1 MATILLSAAGTA
13 VGGAFGGS
21 VLGLS
26 GAVAGRAAG
35 ALLGRAI
42 DQRLMGTGSDAV
54 ETGRIERFRLQGAG
68 EGAAVGRVFGRMRVA
83 GQVIWSSRFQESVT
97 EHGGAKGA
105 PQPEAREFGYT
116 VSLALALCE
125 GVVTGVNR
133 IWADGQEVG
142 RETLTLRVYD
152 GSDDQLPDPRIEA
165 VEGAG
170 LAPAYRGTA
179 YVVIEDLDLGR
190 FGGRVPQFTFEVL
203 RPAMGNVEGEAPD
216 LPGALRGV
224 ALIPGTGEY
233 ALATTPVHYDHG
245 PGAARSANVHT
256 PGGETDFAASL
267 RALTEELPRVGSVA
281 VIVSWFG
288 GDLRCGT
295 CTLTPRGGQRGAE
308 GAPMAWSVSGVG
320 RDEARLVPPEDRTP
334 TPGGEAPR
342 PLYGGTPCDA
352 SVVEAIRAIR
362 AEGREAM
369 FYPFILMCQEEG
381 NALPDPWSGDAGQ
394 PALPWRGRIT
404 TSRAPGLPGTP
415 DRTAAADAEVAAFF
429 GAAEASDFSLDGER
443 VVYSGPDEWSYR
455 RFILHYAWLCRAAG
469 GVDAFCIGSEMRA
482 LTQIRGAGD
491 AFPAVAAMARL
502 AADVRAV
509 LGPGTDLGYAA
520 DWSEYFGYHPQDGS
534 GDVRFHLDPLWA
546 HPAIDFVG
554 IDNYMPL
561 SDWRDGDDHADAH
574 WGSIHDLGY
583 LRANVAGGEGYDWF
597 YASDEARARQERTP
611 IADGAHGEPWVFRY
625 KDIRGWWENPHHDR
639 VGGARRAEPSPW
651 VPRSKPVRFTEF
663 GCAAIDRGT
672 NQPNKFLDPKSS
684 ESALPHFSSGRRDE
698 AMQQQYY
705 RAVTTF
711 WDEPSNNPVSPLYGG
726 RMLDMDR
733 AHAWAWDSR
742 PWPAF
747 PRATGVWSD
756 GPNYARGHW
765 LNGRTATRS
774 LSSVVREIC
783 LSAGLSDIDVSG
795 LHGTVR
801 GYRLGEVDTARA
813 ALQPLMLAH
822 GFDAVERDGVVRFVM
837 RGRGAPMVV
846 PARALVVA
854 GDLPGVVEAVR
865 GSAADVP
872 DRVRIGYVAGEAD
885 YEARVGEAT
894 HPGAPVRVVSAS
906 DVEMALTP
914 AEARGVA
921 ERWLT
926 EARVARDGAR
936 LSLPPSFSGV
946 GAGDVIALEG
956 RRGRWRVD
964 RVEDAGA
971 RILEAV
977 RVEPDAYRPVDAPEE
992 PARPLA
998 FAAPVPVAAAFLDL
1012 PLLTGDEVEH
1022 APHVAAA
1029 AAPWPGPVA
1038 VHASATDAGYRR
1050 VALLRRP
1057 AVIGRTLSALPR
1069 AGAGAWDRGP
1079 ALRVELVR
1087 GALAS
1092 AGPAAV
1098 LAGAN
1103 AAAIG
1108 DGSPGGWEVVQFASA
1123 RPVAPRVW
1131 DLTMRLRGQAG
1142 TDAVVPE
1149 TWPEGSTFVLL
1160 DGAPEQ
1166 VEMPRRARGLERH
1179 HRIGPASE
1187 PLGHASHVH
1196 RVSAFEGIGLR
1207 PYAPA
1212 HLRVRRQGGD
1222 LLVTWVRR
1230 TRIDGDGW
1238 GAGDV
1243 PLGEAREAYRVE
1255 VRAGGRVV
1263 REQTVEAPRWTYA
1276 AAARAA
1282 DGIAGGTVVAVAQVS
1297 DRFGPG
1303 LFTEVEIDG

>member
-21 VLGLS
+21 LLGIS

-42 DQRLMGTGSDAV
+42 DQRLVGAGSDAV
-54 ETGRIERFRLQGAG
+54 ETGRVERFRLQGAG

-83 GQVIWSSRFQESVT
+83 GQVIWASRFQESVT

-105 PQPEAREFGYT
+105 PRPEAREYGYS

-125 GVVTGVNR
+125 GVVTRVNR
-133 IWADGQEVG
+133 IWADGREIG
-142 RETLTLRVYD
+142 RDEIALRVYE
-152 GSDDQLPDPRIEA
+152 GSETQLPDPRIEA

-170 LAPAYRGTA
+170 LAPAYLGTA
-179 YVVIEDLDLGR
+179 YVVIEDLDLGP

-203 RPAMGNVEGEAPD
+203 RPAWRNVEGEAPD
-216 LPGALRGV
+216 LPEALRGV

-245 PGAARSANVHT
+245 PGANRSANLHA
-256 PGGETDFAASL
+256 PGGLTDLAASL
-267 RALTEELPRVGSVA
+267 DALGEELPHLASIA
-281 VIVSWFG
+281 VVVCWFG
-288 GDLRCGT
+288 DDLRCAD
-295 CTLTPRGGQRGAE
+295 CTLTPRVEQRLADGEPMPWEVCGADREGAVLVPRDAE
-308 GAPMAWSVSGVG
+308 G
-320 RDEARLVPPEDRTP
+320 
-334 TPGGEAPR
+334 R
-342 PLYGGTPCDA
+342 PAYGGTPSDA
-352 SVVEAIRAIR
+352 SVIEAIRAMR
-362 AEGREAM
+362 AAGHEAM
-369 FYPFILMCQEEG
+369 FYPFILMTQAPG
-381 NALPDPWSGDAGQ
+381 NVLPDPYGGVGQ

-429 GAAEASDFSLDGER
+429 GTAQVSDFALDGER

-469 GVDAFCIGSEMRA
+469 GVDAFCIGSEMRS

-491 AFPAVAAMARL
+491 AFPAVAEMARL

-509 LGPGTDLGYAA
+509 LGADVDLGYAA

-597 YASDEARARQERTP
+597 YASGEAHARQERTP

-639 VGGARRAEPSPW
+639 VGGVRGAEPSPW
-651 VPRSKPVRFTEF
+651 VPGSKPVRFTEF

-698 AMQQQYY
+698 AIQQQYY

-726 RMLDMDR
+726 RMLDMGR

-774 LSSVVREIC
+774 LASVVREIC
-783 LSAGLSDIDVSG
+783 LAAGLSEIDISG

-801 GYRLGEVDTARA
+801 GYRLGEVETARA

-822 GFDAVERDGVVRFVM
+822 GFDAVERDGVLRFVM
-837 RGRGAPMVV
+837 RGSGAAAVV
-846 PARALVVA
+846 AEDALVVSD
-854 GDLPGVVEAVR
+854 DLPGVVEAAR
-865 GSAADVP
+865 GSGAEEP

-885 YEARVGEAT
+885 YEAKLAEAT
-894 HPGAPVRVVSAS
+894 FPGAPVRLVSAS
-906 DVEMALTP
+906 DLEMALTP
-914 AEARGVA
+914 AEARGIA

-926 EARVARDGAR
+926 EARAARDTAR
-936 LSLPPSFSGV
+936 FALPPSAAI
-946 GAGDVIALEG
+946 GAGDVVAFAG
-956 RRGRWRVD
+956 RRGLWRVD

-977 RVEPDAYRPVDAPEE
+977 RVEPHAYAPVDAPEE
-992 PARPLA
+992 PARPVV
-998 FAAPVPVAAAFLDL
+998 FAAPVPVEALFLDL
-1012 PLLTGDEVEH
+1012 PLLTGEEVEH

-1029 AAPWPGPVA
+1029 AVPWPGPVA
-1038 VHASATDAGYRR
+1038 VQASAVDAGYERA
-1050 VALLRRP
+1050 ALLRRP
-1057 AVIGRTLSALPR
+1057 AVIGRTLTPLRR
-1069 AGAGAWDRGP
+1069 AEAGAWDRGP

-1087 GALAS
+1087 GALSS
-1092 AGPAAV
+1092 ADPAAV

-1108 DGSPGGWEVVQFASA
+1108 DGSAGRWEVMQFASA
-1123 RPVAPRVW
+1123 RLVAPRVW
-1131 DLTMRLRGQAG
+1131 DLTLRLRGQAG
-1142 TDAVVPE
+1142 TDAMVPGA
-1149 TWPEGSTFVLL
+1149 WPEGSRFVLL

-1166 VEMPRRARGLERH
+1166 IAMPRSARGLERH
-1179 HRIGPASE
+1179 HRIGPASRA
-1187 PLGHASHVH
+1187 LDDASYLH
-1196 RVSAFEGIGLR
+1196 RVAAFEGVGLR

-1212 HLRVRRQGGD
+1212 HLRARRQGGD
-1222 LLVTWVRR
+1222 ILLTWTRR

-1238 GAGDV
+1238 GAGEV
-1243 PLGEAREAYRVE
+1243 PLGEAREAYRVR
-1255 VRAGGRVV
+1255 VRSRGRVV
-1263 REQTVEAPRWTYA
+1263 REETVEAPRWTYA

-1282 DGIAGGTVVAVAQVS
+1282 DGIAGGATVAVAQVS